1 MSIRKIQNITIFTE
15 LNEQGVSLPTELP
28 AIMEDGS
35 VRYIPIESW
44 TPPTIN
50 TSVASDNIHVGSV
63 QGYPSK
69 VLCSVITDGIE
80 ENPISSFPSEI
91 DDFGNPKV
99 DIQTA
104 DIPDI
109 DDFQYFK
116 AKYPRSV
123 IESFQLMQLRE
134 LLADKVI
141 LARDINHLRNAV
153 IEIEKF
159 LKKLSER
166 VDELEKRVEK
176 LERET
181 IINGKNLGSGEGVF
195 KDVANRIMNFK
206 SLVGTGEVTVSSTQ
220 DEIEINVEVPPPTA
234 GCGIPVKGSSFN
246 ICHGSDGDAKFPM
259 KITDGSF
266 DITKSGSFSFK
277 MVDIKPV
284 GVNNTVLPS
293 LLISLG
299 QGSTPSAGVANAS
312 GAGRILKC
320 GDGFIFEVKNDDG
333 TYSGLEIRSSVVDW
347 FKNVRNSKV
356 RGELNGNPPPDPYDI
371 SSSIYS

>member
-15 LNEQGVSLPTELP
+15 LDEQGVSLPTELP
-28 AIMEDGS
+28 AILEDGS
-35 VRYIPIESW
+35 VRYVPVTWI
-44 TPPTIN
+44 PPTIN

-116 AKYPRSV
+116 AKYPRSST
-123 IESFQLMQLRE
+123 EGYQLMKLRE

-159 LKKLSER
+159 LKKLSDR

-176 LERET
+176 LEQET

-206 SLVGTGEVTVSSTQ
+206 SIVGSGGITVSSNG
-220 DEIEINVEVPPPTA
+220 DEIQIEAPEEKPATA
-234 GCGIPVKGSSFN
+234 GCGVPVKGSSFN
-246 ICHGSDGDAKFPM
+246 ICQGSDGDAKFPM

-266 DITKSGSFSFK
+266 NITESGSFSFK
-277 MVDIKPV
+277 MVDLKPS
-284 GVNNTVLPS
+284 GTPPTVFPS
-293 LLISLG
+293 LMIVLG
-299 QGSTPSAGVANAS
+299 QGRTQTSSNVAGA
-312 GAGRILKC
+312 GAGRILKVES
-320 GDGFIFEVKNDDG
+320 GYVFEVKNNDG
-333 TYSGLEIRSSVVDW
+333 SYSGLEITDDNVDFYNSVSS
-347 FKNVRNSKV
+347 SKV
-356 RGELNGNPPPDPYDI
+356 NKNLNSISDAYDL
-371 SSSIYS
+371 SQL